1 MARYQFQQPP
11 DWNPI
16 DFTSSQYRKH
26 CEILLGPLNE
36 RLAARQGQQCVTL
49 KEGGQVHISS
59 REALDYLERYLQLKK
74 GEDFVAR
81 RLLLATNKLEQ
92 DDYQPTLSGKR
103 SLFMRKMKVTADCRL
118 SILFKQGVDVVVG
131 DEVQIVAVHQ
141 VGLLASGWIAGRLIR
156 NAFSSY
162 FPLSLLELAEEL

>member
-1 MARYQFQQPP
+1 
-11 DWNPI
+11 
-16 DFTSSQYRKH
+16 
-26 CEILLGPLNE
+26 
-36 RLAARQGQQCVTL
+36 
-49 KEGGQVHISS
+49 
-59 REALDYLERYLQLKK
+59 LDYLERYLQLKK

-92 DDYQPTLSGKR
+92 DDYQPILSGKR